1 MKATNQSPAIPR
13 KEFTLRVPMDVW
25 TAVERASAVL
35 SMAKSQFCVKSIRR
49 NLQWVEK
56 NEIPIIQQDPRIQEA
71 LCADS
76 SGGVR

>member
-1 MKATNQSPAIPR
+1 
-13 KEFTLRVPMDVW
+13 MDVW
-25 TAVERASAVL
+25 TAVERASEVL

-56 NEIPIIQQDPRIQEA
+56 HEIPIIEQDPRLKEA
-71 LCADS
+71 LCAES